1 MGTWPSISKHTVFR
15 VFRDDDSSNMPQ
27 KLITGVIRE
36 WVERM
41 AWLVV
46 RLNSRDQVVND

>member
-15 VFRDDDSSNMPQ
+15 VFRGDDSSNMPQ

-46 RLNSRDQVVND
+46 RLNSRDQVVKN